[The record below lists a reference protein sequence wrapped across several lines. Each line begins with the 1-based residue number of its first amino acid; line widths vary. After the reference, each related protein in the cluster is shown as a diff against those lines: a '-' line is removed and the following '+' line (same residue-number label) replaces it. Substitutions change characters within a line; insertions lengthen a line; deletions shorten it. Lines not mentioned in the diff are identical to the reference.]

1 MLCISDFDMFGSPS
15 LQPWMLWAFQL
26 SPGTASFRSSK
37 RYPSAIQALHGI
49 ASGKARFC
57 MPNVLSTNLNNEEV
71 DKTWQNV
78 KYTGCISGWQV
89 RCLPFGASVRC
100 RLRKA
105 RQPAQVTL
113 YDFVPHSGFDGSAL
127 FDIPRNGIIR
137 TCLQK
142 YRDSAIL
149 FKKSR
154 IVSLDLWQ
162 IGWHS
167 DMTTWLCALTIFN
180 CNFILR
186 LTWHE
191 NRNQVLAGRA
201 ILYEH
206 FMDQQNEKYQGL
218 NGLGILERN
227 GQQEQNLR
235 RRKWS
240 SAVLDRSTDI
250 D

>member
-1 MLCISDFDMFGSPS
+1 MIWISDFDMFGSPS

-127 FDIPRNGIIR
+127 FDIPRNANLLAKIQR
-137 TCLQK
+137 FCDLVQK
-142 YRDSAIL
+142 IQDSL
-149 FKKSR
+149 LGPLTNP
-154 IVSLDLWQ
+154 VTQ
-162 IGWHS
+162 WH
-167 DMTTWLCALTIFN
+167 DNMALRVN
-180 CNFILR
+180 YL
-186 LTWHE
+186 
-191 NRNQVLAGRA
+191 
-201 ILYEH
+201 
-206 FMDQQNEKYQGL
+206 
-218 NGLGILERN
+218 
-227 GQQEQNLR
+227 
-235 RRKWS
+235 
-240 SAVLDRSTDI
+240 
-250 D
+250 

>member
-37 RYPSAIQALHGI
+37 RYPSAIQALDSI

-105 RQPAQVTL
+105 RQPAQVTS
-113 YDFVPHSGFDGSAL
+113 YDFVPHSAFW
-127 FDIPRNGIIR
+127 FR
-137 TCLQK
+137 
-142 YRDSAIL
+142 
-149 FKKSR
+149 
-154 IVSLDLWQ
+154 WQ
-162 IGWHS
+162 CAFWH
-167 DMTTWLCALTIFN
+167 TQECEPACKNTE
-180 CNFILR
+180 ILR
-186 LTWHE
+186 SCSK
-191 NRNQVLAGRA
+191 NPG
-201 ILYEH
+201 
-206 FMDQQNEKYQGL
+206 
-218 NGLGILERN
+218 
-227 GQQEQNLR
+227 
-235 RRKWS
+235 
-240 SAVLDRSTDI
+240 
-250 D
+250 